1 MSDDIK
7 CYSCLDKIE
16 LITLNWVIII
26 IIIIIILII
35 ITLIIIIIIIIP
47 LITLGSIYSTNDSGA
62 EQLPETNNSN

>member
-7 CYSCLDKIE
+7 YYSCLDKIE

-35 ITLIIIIIIIIP
+35 ITLIIIIIIIP
-47 LITLGSIYSTNDSGA
+47 LITLGSIYSTNASGA